1 MAKKVSLVTNPPKVD
16 SETEKAEVTATEEK
30 SEEPETAEKPEE
42 PAADKEI
49 FTTWLVDHL
58 APEKSWSPRR
68 ITMPETKLSEEKQ
81 TELIKNL
88 WKDEIKSDELVEIH
102 VVKPYVENYP
112 GAPSLHVLVE
122 RNPLEKHDRQAA
134 VLLEVRTHDSDEVH
148 WKARF
153 VANPASLTS
162 LKAEAKNINDISKV
176 LHFGNEITDK
186 EATTL
191 STGDLLAVQ
200 EKERSLLFTG
210 WLLVDSW
217 VKFLFQK
224 VIILPQVGISF
235 STDRIYLMLDFPAG
249 LSKRRTQAIRMGWGT
264 WCRILRT
271 VCLNGICVLDARGS
285 CLNSVRMRPRPFDS
299 LKRKRN
305 TQK

>member
-1 MAKKVSLVTNPPKVD
+1 
-16 SETEKAEVTATEEK
+16 
-30 SEEPETAEKPEE
+30 
-42 PAADKEI
+42 
-49 FTTWLVDHL
+49 
-58 APEKSWSPRR
+58 
-68 ITMPETKLSEEKQ
+68 MPETKLSEEKQ

-271 VCLNGICVLDARGS
+271 VYLKQNNFQNIAIGPGHSIFPCFPESIAKGS
-285 CLNSVRMRPRPFDS
+285 SDPSGRSHRRNCKLHSS
-299 LKRKRN
+299 LG
-305 TQK
+305 TEIADC